1 MTPLAPIQHH
11 IDALADGPGYPAEAV
26 EGCLRQAEQATPILR
41 ALLQRAA
48 RGLALSDAEASQ
60 LFLGVHILAQL
71 RDKSSFPTLLR
82 LLCRPYDEL
91 EALLGDAVTT
101 TMPSVAAGLF
111 DGDADSL
118 FDTITD
124 TGVDPFVRDALWR
137 AATFLT
143 HQGRIGREALAAFI
157 VRFDDERLAPSDDM
171 AWYGWLQ
178 AIALLGLEDLAPR
191 VEPLWSDDRLPKDI
205 PRPQAFPRGSCGRL
219 EGPGRPRPLQGGWGG
234 TARRRRDRP
243 RLGSTGRAAG
253 ALRQPDAQ
261 RRPATILP
269 LRQRQEG
276 QEVLPRRRLSRSLRV
291 GSGAGNRDRKAR
303 CPGSRPPPAPA
314 PPGSARCARPDRPPS
329 GRGSSPACP

>member
-1 MTPLAPIQHH
+1 MPLAPIQHH
-11 IDALADGPGYPAEAV
+11 IDALADGPGYPAAAV

-48 RGLALSDAEASQ
+48 RGLSLSDAEASQ

-71 RDKSSFPTLLR
+71 RDQASFPTLLR
-82 LLCRPYDEL
+82 LLRRPYDAL

-101 TMPSVAAGLF
+101 TVPSVAAGLF

-171 AWYGWLQ
+171 AWYGWLE

-191 VEPLWSDDRLPKDI
+191 VEPLWSDDRLPENILDRKHFDADLSAALKN
-205 PRPQAFPRGSCGRL
+205 PDDL
-219 EGPGRPRPLQGGWGG
+219 
-234 TARRRRDRP
+234 ARFK
-243 RLGSTGRAAG
+243 AAG
-253 ALRQPDAQ
+253 VAPLDDVATALDWVDWRGPPEPYINPMRNVGRND
-261 RRPATILP
+261 PCP
-269 LRQRQEG
+269 C
-276 QEVLPRRRLSRSLRV
+276 
-291 GSGAGNRDRKAR
+291 GSGKKAKK
-303 CPGSRPPPAPA
+303 CCLAA
-314 PPGSARCARPDRPPS
+314 T
-329 GRGSSPACP
+329 